1 MSDIKTVTSLIDDY
15 LAAYCEPDRV
25 RRSTLVRRVFA
36 DGARLIDPPLTA
48 QGHVQI
54 EAQAE
59 TLLAQFVGHR
69 FRRSSGID
77 VHNGHA
83 RYSWQLVDA
92 EGRVRLEGQDVAQ
105 VDNHGLLSKVV
116 GFFGPLPPLEA
127 TA

>member
-1 MSDIKTVTSLIDDY
+1 MSDIETVSSLIDNY

-25 RRSTLVRRVFA
+25 RRSSLVRRVFA
-36 DGARLIDPPLTA
+36 DDARLIDPPLTA
-48 QGHVQI
+48 QGHTQI

-59 TLLAQFVGHR
+59 TLLTQFVGHR

-92 EGRVRLEGQDVAQ
+92 DGKVRLEGQDMAQ
-105 VDNHGLLSKVV
+105 IDDHGLLSKVV
-116 GFFGPLPPLEA
+116 GFFGPLPPLH
-127 TA
+127 TAA